1 MAKYQKYF
9 HLILNERFL
18 DKLIKYNSIWFPHV
32 YYVYNKLL
40 NLKKYL
46 SQNHKQNDEDKGE
59 IKVFIF
65 AEYVILFLRDTK
77 DRTR

>member
-1 MAKYQKYF
+1 MISSCVLCIQQATKF
-9 HLILNERFL
+9 E
-18 DKLIKYNSIWFPHV
+18 
-32 YYVYNKLL
+32 
-40 NLKKYL
+40 KKYL

-59 IKVFIF
+59 IKVSIF

>member
-1 MAKYQKYF
+1 MISSCVLCIQQATKF
-9 HLILNERFL
+9 E
-18 DKLIKYNSIWFPHV
+18 
-32 YYVYNKLL
+32 
-40 NLKKYL
+40 KYL

>member
-1 MAKYQKYF
+1 M
-9 HLILNERFL
+9 

-40 NLKKYL
+40 NLKKNL

-59 IKVFIF
+59 IKVSIF